1 MFKQVNAHAAA
12 GAVLCLLAAGGM
24 LASGDAMAR
33 GADEASPETICTVLG
48 TASRYVGTTVTVRGQ
63 AFNEGKDTL
72 LGDAQCKGSVSLSI
86 SDSSS
91 MKRDVSSFRRVVGG
105 KGVHADATVFG
116 RFKATGDAAHP
127 YTIDVYSVRNVNE
140 IEAVAE
146 GT

>member
-1 MFKQVNAHAAA
+1 MLKQVYANAA
-12 GAVLCLLAAGGM
+12 GAALFLLAISGTV
-24 LASGDAMAR
+24 ASGDAMAR
-33 GADEASPETICTVLG
+33 GADEAQPETVCNVLG
-48 TASRYVGTTVTVRGQ
+48 TASRYVGTTVTIRGQ
-63 AFNEGKDTL
+63 AFNDGKDTL
-72 LGDAQCKGSVSLSI
+72 MSDVQCKGAVSLSI

-105 KGVHADATVFG
+105 KGVRADATVFG